1 MPTFTWFSG
10 RLLSAA
16 WMSGTM
22 TRLSRSA
29 WAGSMRAVERGALA
43 GAPAVGLGVP
53 DDGDGLETG
62 AAQAAASEPAARR
75 ATSEVFMAGYPLV
88 LTVRLLT
95 TALTP
100 LTLQAMFDARCLRS
114 SLGTVP
120 LSVTVRRLVSTSTLV
135 RVDTFSAASLAF
147 TWAVMVASSM
157 FSPAL
162 RLGPEE
168 QAARLSMVSTAM
180 NNSISDLGRCM
191 AISQSPCVPCA
202 CLVRVK
208 RDPLLPPAGK

>member
-62 AAQAAASEPAARR
+62 AAQAAGGEAAAGGGARGPGRGSRPRTRR
-75 ATSEVFMAGYPLV
+75 REGGEERAGGEEGDEWGFHGGYPLV

-95 TALTP
+95 TA
-100 LTLQAMFDARCLRS
+100 
-114 SLGTVP
+114 
-120 LSVTVRRLVSTSTLV
+120 
-135 RVDTFSAASLAF
+135 
-147 TWAVMVASSM
+147 
-157 FSPAL
+157 
-162 RLGPEE
+162 
-168 QAARLSMVSTAM
+168 
-180 NNSISDLGRCM
+180 
-191 AISQSPCVPCA
+191 
-202 CLVRVK
+202 
-208 RDPLLPPAGK
+208 